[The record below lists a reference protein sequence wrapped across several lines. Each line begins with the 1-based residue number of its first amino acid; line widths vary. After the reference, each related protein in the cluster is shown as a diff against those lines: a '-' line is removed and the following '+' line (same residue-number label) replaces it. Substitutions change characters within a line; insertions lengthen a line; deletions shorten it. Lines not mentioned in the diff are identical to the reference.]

1 MHTLFTREHNRLCT
15 KLANEFPSWNDEELY
30 QRARKLVGAEIQA
43 ITYEEWLP
51 ELGMELDTYLGYN
64 ASVDPGIM
72 NVFSAAAYRYGHT
85 TINSVLVRMDNAG
98 NYMAEGD
105 ILLRDAYFNP
115 GATKDIGGIEPY
127 LIGMSTVIQQDFDC
141 KIIDDLRNFLWCSRS
156 RWYGFGSH

>member
-98 NYMAEGD
+98 ELHG
-105 ILLRDAYFNP
+105 
-115 GATKDIGGIEPY
+115 
-127 LIGMSTVIQQDFDC
+127 
-141 KIIDDLRNFLWCSRS
+141 
-156 RWYGFGSH
+156 